1 MMAFKEFCYSISNFK
16 AKIVSSNPVHDKVYS
31 INHHDITEI
40 LLKVMLSTTT
50 PHFFSKSESL
60 ED

>member
-50 PHFFSKSESL
+50 LHFFSKSESL